1 MFTSVYNC
9 QGITTRSSGDCGK
22 LKTVCSVE
30 SNYLLFKF
38 RILWPY
44 SSCRL
49 KGPGE
54 LRSFFFFFSPKK
66 TCFPVTIAAKQT
78 ISKPSGIK

>member
-9 QGITTRSSGDCGK
+9 QGITIGVVET
-22 LKTVCSVE
+22 LENSVE

-44 SSCRL
+44 SSCEVKDQVVL
-49 KGPGE
+49 D
-54 LRSFFFFFSPKK
+54 LFSPKK
-66 TCFPVTIAAKQT
+66 TRFLFLIAA
-78 ISKPSGIK
+78 